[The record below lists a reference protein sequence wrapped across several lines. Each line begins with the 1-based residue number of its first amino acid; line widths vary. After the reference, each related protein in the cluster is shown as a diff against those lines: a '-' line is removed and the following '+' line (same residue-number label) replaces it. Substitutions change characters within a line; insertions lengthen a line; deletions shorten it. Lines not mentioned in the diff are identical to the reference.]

1 MFNFR
6 FFVYRLLV
14 NIIGIAVAS
23 IIFKHIEVTT
33 FFVLILSAFI
43 LTVLNIFL
51 KPLLILL
58 TLPLQL
64 LSFGLFY
71 LVIIATLLKL
81 TSLLVEGFY
90 IDGFWAA
97 VGGSIVI
104 GFVNFI
110 FDIFAKNADMRYISW
125 E

>member
-104 GFVNFI
+104 GL
-110 FDIFAKNADMRYISW
+110 
-125 E
+125 